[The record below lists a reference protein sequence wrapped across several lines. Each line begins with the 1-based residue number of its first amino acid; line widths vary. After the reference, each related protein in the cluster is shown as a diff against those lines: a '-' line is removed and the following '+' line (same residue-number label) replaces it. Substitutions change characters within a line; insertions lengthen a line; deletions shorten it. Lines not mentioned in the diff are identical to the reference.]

1 MMTSRIR
8 YPRERINVKII
19 TWFTVQ
25 AVWLLAAPEKLI
37 K

>member
-1 MMTSRIR
+1 MTSRLR

-19 TWFTVQ
+19 TWFTVK
-25 AVWLLAAPEKLI
+25 AGWLLATIEKLI

>member
-1 MMTSRIR
+1 MASGIR

-19 TWFTVQ
+19 TWFTVK
-25 AVWLLAAPEKLI
+25 AIWLLATLEKLI